1 MTNFIE
7 SFYFGE
13 LEPQRLSRQAGTS
26 LHKATQVVS
35 NYEELLTQRL
45 NGEEQSLYLQSVNA
59 WDRLMGIS
67 NADSF
72 TSGFRLGAR
81 FALDTFCTD

>member
-13 LEPQRLSRQAGTS
+13 LEPQKSSQQNAAELDEVIQT
-26 LHKATQVVS
+26 VF
-35 NYEELLTQRL
+35 NYETLLAKRL
-45 NGEEQSLYLQSVNA
+45 TGEEQSLYLQSVNA